1 MKRGSFKRLL
11 AAGALLP
18 LCGGVWAQN
27 LSVAILGNQPTAP
40 SALVQNLM
48 GLGVNYFNVSYTGTA
63 WSSGTFTGGN
73 GVIGFNSGIIL
84 SNGNAASVVGPSG
97 SGTSNCNNPNPEEN
111 QELANLAGVAAT
123 DIYDVTIL
131 SFDFVPDFNNITFQY
146 VFASS
151 EYNQYVGSEYNDVFA
166 FFLNGNAPADDV
178 AVLPGTSTII
188 DVNNVNA
195 CANSSYY
202 INNNNQPTTL
212 GSCILDF
219 PSANLNTTM
228 TGLTTVLTVNAPVNA
243 GVTNTMELAICD
255 VGDCNL
261 DSNVFI
267 QAGSFSSGPTA
278 TPTSSP
284 TPTPTVTATA
294 TETPCGYPGNTCTPT
309 STPTI
314 TPTPVYADVFYVS
327 KNAFGPANPVS
338 ILVDYTTYPGQ
349 YDLWI
354 YNTAGE
360 HIKTLD
366 SRTLSEPV
374 SQWYS
379 WDGKNEYGDPCASGV
394 YIIYLVE
401 PFSQKM
407 RRVVLIR

>member
-1 MKRGSFKRLL
+1 MKRGSFKFFL
-11 AAGALLP
+11 AVGSLLP

-27 LSVAILGNQPTAP
+27 LSVTTLGNLPNA
-40 SALVQNLM
+40 SALVQDLM
-48 GLGVNYFNVSYTGTA
+48 GLGVNYFNVNYTGTA
-63 WSSGTFTGGN
+63 WSAGTFTGGN
-73 GVIGFNSGIIL
+73 GIIGFNSGIIL

-97 SGTSNCNNPNPEEN
+97 SGTSNCNNENPEEN
-111 QELANLAGVAAT
+111 QELANLAGVAVS
-123 DIYDVTIL
+123 DIFDVTVL
-131 SFDFVPDFNNITFQY
+131 SFDFVPAFNNVTFQY

-188 DVNNVNA
+188 DVNNVNV
-195 CANSSYY
+195 CTNSSYY
-202 INNNNQPTTL
+202 INNTSQPTTFCNITL
-212 GSCILDF
+212 

-228 TGLTTVLTVNAPVNA
+228 SGLTTVLTVNAPVNT

-284 TPTPTVTATA
+284 TPTPTVTPTA
-294 TETPCGYPGNTCTPT
+294 TDTPCGYPGNTCTPT
-309 STPTI
+309 LTPTV
-314 TPTPVYADVFYVS
+314 TPTPVYEDVFYVS
-327 KNAFGPANPVS
+327 KNVFNPSNPVS
-338 ILVDYTTYPGQ
+338 ILVDTTTYPGQ
-349 YDLWI
+349 YDLRI

-360 HIKTLD
+360 NIRTLD

-379 WDGKNEYGDPCASGV
+379 WDGRNKYGDPCASGV
-394 YIIYLVE
+394 YIIYLAE
-401 PFSQKM
+401 PLSQKM
-407 RRVVLIR
+407 RRVILVR